1 MHGVRLR
8 ARLRLLPRKRPTD
21 HTTRD
26 RELCSDGKIFGQ
38 MGKIKFACEQNCLLK
53 SPGLR
58 SPFSSTVF
66 AWVMS
71 FLPTMRKNGLNIM
84 KQNETYFLHFVCL
97 MYACDPTLG
106 TSRAVLTFNFPSSP
120 LTPSPVSRLSLST
133 LRQGPGGTSGVGSA
147 YYPHDLKEG
156 VEIPQLVL
164 FLVE

>member
-1 MHGVRLR
+1 
-8 ARLRLLPRKRPTD
+8 
-21 HTTRD
+21 
-26 RELCSDGKIFGQ
+26 
-38 MGKIKFACEQNCLLK
+38 
-53 SPGLR
+53 
-58 SPFSSTVF
+58 
-66 AWVMS
+66 
-71 FLPTMRKNGLNIM
+71 M
-84 KQNETYFLHFVCL
+84 KQNETNYLHFVCL

-120 LTPSPVSRLSLST
+120 LAPSPVSRLSLST